1 MWTKSLVWSAVFA
14 ATLMAAGS
22 ARPQETSGEPAKSRA
37 QELKELNDK
46 LSTSR
51 EREREL
57 STEEQRLKSEIDGL
71 KRKSVIIAAQIQSQ
85 EAEMGR
91 LEAERDLLE
100 RREFE
105 LRAELDSQHDRL
117 SRILGVLERMSRT
130 PPPAL
135 LVRPQDATAAARSAM
150 VLSAVVPYVEGEAAK
165 LGATLAELGHV
176 RSQSEERTRKLD
188 EENTE
193 LARLKV
199 EIGETMESLAQL
211 VASTASELKTE
222 RQRLRE
228 MADQAETLA
237 ALVEKI
243 EKSKVELSPEPQR
256 PDAPVIVMSEA
267 AAASGTANSLKGTL
281 LWPANGWIKA
291 HFNEPGTRPGKSK
304 GVVVAARPGAQVVSP
319 VDGRIEFADVYRA
332 YGNLLIIST
341 GKGYHILLAGL
352 ERIDG
357 AVGQWLI
364 AGEPV
369 GVMGPGATGEERAG
383 KTGDS
388 HAELYIELQKNGVAI
403 DPLPWFSNQG
413 KVSG

>member
-1 MWTKSLVWSAVFA
+1 LRALSLAFLLGTAPSWSQDDPPKTKAEEL
-14 ATLMAAGS
+14 
-22 ARPQETSGEPAKSRA
+22 E
-37 QELKELNDK
+37 ELKEK

-51 EREREL
+51 DREREL

-71 KRKSVIIAAQIQSQ
+71 KRKSVTIAAQIQAQ
-85 EAEMGR
+85 EVELGR
-91 LEAERDLLE
+91 LEAERDLLA

-135 LVRPQDATAAARSAM
+135 LVQPQDATAAARSAM
-150 VLSAVVPYVEGEAAK
+150 VLSAVVPFVEGESAK
-165 LGATLAELGHV
+165 LGATLAEMTNV
-176 RSQSEERTRKLD
+176 RNQSNQRSEELAT
-188 EENTE
+188 ENTE
-193 LARLKV
+193 LAKLKV
-199 EIGETMESLAQL
+199 EIGETMGALGNL
-211 VASTASELKTE
+211 VSATISELKSE

-228 MADQAETLA
+228 MADQAESLA
-237 ALVEKI
+237 ALIEKI
-243 EKSKVELSPEPQR
+243 EKSKAEVGPEPER

-267 AAASGTANSLKGTL
+267 AAAAGMPITLKGTL
-281 LWPANGWIKA
+281 LWPATGWIKG
-291 HFNEPGTRPGKSK
+291 HFNEGSSRSGKYK
-304 GVVVAARPGAQVVSP
+304 GIVVAARPGAQIVSP

-357 AVGQWLI
+357 TVGQWLI

-369 GVMGPGATGEERAG
+369 GVMGPGVAGEERAG
-383 KTGDS
+383 KTGES